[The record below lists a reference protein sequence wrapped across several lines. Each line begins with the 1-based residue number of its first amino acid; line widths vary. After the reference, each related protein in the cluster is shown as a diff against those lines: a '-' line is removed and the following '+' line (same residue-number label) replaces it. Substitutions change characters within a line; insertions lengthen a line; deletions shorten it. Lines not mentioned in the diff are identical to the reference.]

1 MKALHKSGQ
10 NRAGRNS
17 GWARLALLIL
27 AVVLALPLAAPPAA
41 AQEPVPRRNLLD
53 YLFGGPRYERDDR
66 YERPPPYSRR
76 RYDRDGS
83 IIEMSPRPRNR
94 SPGRAAAPR
103 PVQPVAPP
111 APEPV
116 AKLGNA
122 RQILV
127 VGDFMAGGIGSELE
141 TAFANAPG
149 VAITERSDGSSGLVR
164 EDHFDWPAELPVMLD
179 EVKPAVVVVMLG
191 ANDRQQMTIG
201 GSIKEKFRSDAWF
214 KEYERRVTEL
224 AGIVASRKLPLLWVG
239 LPSFQSP
246 TATADAVTLNAIFRN
261 QVEKVGGEFV
271 DIWEGFVDEDGKFIV
286 TGSDVNGQQVRLRGS
301 DGITFTKAGKQ
312 KLAFYVEKLA
322 RRHLGEMASP
332 DVVKLDGSNLPA
344 LSALPV
350 SPGQQVPTHPIS
362 LSDPELDGGKDLLG
376 AAPLPSVLVETPRD
390 KLVRRGE
397 LAPAPAGRI
406 DDYRIPAVS
415 AATR

>member
-17 GWARLALLIL
+17 GWAPLALLIL
-27 AVVLALPLAAPPAA
+27 AVVLAMPLAAPPAA
-41 AQEPVPRRNLLD
+41 AQEPLPRRNLFD

-66 YERPPPYSRR
+66 YERAPPYSRR

-122 RQILV
+122 KQILV

-141 TAFANAPG
+141 TAFVTSPG
-149 VAITERSDGSSGLVR
+149 VVITERSDGSSGLVR

-224 AGIVASRKLPLLWVG
+224 VGIVTTRKLPLLWVG

-246 TATADAVTLNAIFRN
+246 VATADAVTLNAIYRN
-261 QVEKVGGEFV
+261 QVEKAGGEFV
-271 DIWEGFVDEDGKFIV
+271 DIWEGFVDEDGKFVV

-312 KLAFYVEKLA
+312 KLAFYVEKLV

-344 LSALPV
+344 LSALPA
-350 SPGQQVPTHPIS
+350 SPGQSVPTHPIS

-376 AAPLPSVLVETPRD
+376 AGPLPSVLVETPRD

-406 DDYRIPAVS
+406 DDYRVPAVS